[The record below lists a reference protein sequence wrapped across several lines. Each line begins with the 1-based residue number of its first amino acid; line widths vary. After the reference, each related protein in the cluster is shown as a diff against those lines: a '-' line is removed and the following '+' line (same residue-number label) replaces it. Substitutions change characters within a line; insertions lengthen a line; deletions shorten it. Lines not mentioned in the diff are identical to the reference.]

1 MTSTLLPIL
10 PAVDDVLFNF
20 AQSDGF
26 WVNLETAFGT
36 SYDVVKAT
44 QLRQQ
49 WQSRNFSQL
58 PPIEVL
64 SDEVLGTA
72 NGAYSSSK
80 NKIYLSASFLNTASS
95 ATIINVI
102 LEEIGHYVDAQ
113 INQVDSAGDEGEYF
127 AALVRGVDL
136 TTQEVARITTENDF
150 ANITITGNDVPV
162 EKSAPTILTVNTTAD
177 QNDGNA
183 DNGLSLRDA
192 ILIANANPNTEYEIH
207 LTGGLTYTL
216 TSNGVNENEGKKGD
230 LDIKS
235 RNNVLYIGAFN
246 GQKATIDA
254 SGLLNS
260 DRVFHVLS
268 GGALSLQNVV
278 VTGGIISSSGAGISV
293 NATGVLDLYN
303 TTVSGNKALGSS
315 SNGGGIQNHG
325 FVYLRQGS
333 VVSNNIAS
341 GSSFQEG
348 GGVYNSGGTLIAIN
362 STINNNQGGVYG
374 GGISSVAGSLTLI
387 NTTVSGNSA
396 GNGGGIRNNGTSIA
410 LINTTV
416 SGNNASYAGGG
427 IDSSGDTFNLINS
440 TITNNTVVDTQFV
453 GRGGGGIYSLST
465 TFFLKNT
472 IVAGNIDNTT
482 NGFDLLSSGLSG
494 AIFNGNN
501 YNLIGDLTGAKGTIG
516 TGTDIVNSNPGL
528 APLAN
533 YGGLTLTHALLAGSP
548 AINAGNNSLILV
560 DSEDIDGDGDT
571 TEQIPFDQR
580 GTGFNRIFGG
590 TVDIGAF
597 EEQGTIVVISL
608 AVSPASVNEDGTTN
622 LVYTFTRSGV
632 TTNSLTVNYTLGGT
646 ATLNT
651 DYTRTGT
658 TNTVTFAANSSTA
671 TVTVDPTADTTV
683 ENNETVA
690 LTLASGTGYTVGTA
704 TAVTGTITNDDFS
717 KLSINNITVVEGK
730 DNNAILTVTV
740 DNPNSQPIT
749 FNYTTAPINAT
760 ANVDYTSKTGTI
772 TIAPNTS
779 TATIT
784 IPILNDNLNEANE
797 TFAINLSNPINAT
810 LTNNKGIV
818 TISDT
823 LTANVTTT
831 LPANVENLTLT
842 GTTNINGTGN
852 AANNI
857 ITGNSGNNILNG
869 GTGID
874 TLIGGLG
881 NDTYQVD
888 TTTDTITENA
898 NQGTDTV
905 QSSVTYT
912 LGNNLENLTLTGT
925 ANINGTGNT
934 LNNIITGNSGNNIL
948 NGATGIDTLIGGL
961 GNDTYQVDTT
971 TDTITENANQ
981 GTDTVQ
987 SSVTYTLGNNLENLT
1002 LTGTANINGTGNT
1015 LNNIITGNSG
1025 NNILNGGTGI
1035 DTLIGGLGND
1045 TYQVDTTTDT
1055 ITENAN
1061 QGTDTVQSSVTYTL
1075 GNNLE
1080 NLTLTGTANINGTG
1094 NTLNNIITGNSGN
1107 NILNGATGIDTL
1119 IGGLGNDTYQVDTT
1133 TDTITENAN
1142 QGTDTVQSSVTYT
1155 LGNNLENLTLTGTA
1169 NINGTGNTLNNIITG
1184 NSGKNTLTGSAGNDT
1199 LIGGTG
1205 NDTITGGAGGDRFTF
1220 KNPNQGIDTIT
1231 DFLSSQGDKI
1241 TVSAAGFGGGLAAGV
1256 AITAAQFVLGTTALN
1271 ASNRFIYNT
1280 ITGGLFFDGDGT
1292 GTLAAIQIATL
1303 SSKPTLTASNILVLV

>member
-10 PAVDDVLFNF
+10 PAIYDVLFNF
-20 AQSDGF
+20 AESDGF
-26 WVNLETAFGT
+26 WANLETAFGT
-36 SYDVVKAT
+36 GYDVVKAT

-49 WQSRNFSQL
+49 WQSRNFSQI

-72 NGAYSSSK
+72 NGAYSSST

-95 ATIINVI
+95 ASIVNVI

-127 AALVRGVDL
+127 SALVREVDL

-216 TSNGVNENEGKKGD
+216 TSNGVNEDAGKTGD

-278 VTGGIISSSGAGISV
+278 VTGGITSSSGAGISV

-315 SNGGGIQNHG
+315 SNGGGIQNRG

-341 GSSFQEG
+341 GSSYQEG

-427 IDSSGDTFNLINS
+427 IYSSGDTFNLINS

-608 AVSPASVNEDGTTN
+608 AVSPASVNEDGTANLVYTFTRTGVTTNALTVNYTLGGTATLNTDYTRTGTTNTVTFAAGSSTATVTVDPTADTTVEPDETVILTLASGTGYTIGTTTPVTGTITNSPVTPSITLAVSPSSVFEDGTTN
-622 LVYTFTRSGV
+622 LVYTFTRTGV
-632 TTNSLTVNYTLGGT
+632 TTNALTVNYTLGGT

-683 ENNETVA
+683 EPDETVT
-690 LTLASGTGYTVGTA
+690 LTLAAGTGYTIGTT
-704 TAVTGTITNDDFS
+704 TAVTGTINNDDVS
-717 KLSINNITVVEGK
+717 QLSINNITVVEGQ
-730 DNNAILTVTV
+730 DSNAILTVTV
-740 DNPNSQPIT
+740 NNPNPQPISV
-749 FNYTTAPINAT
+749 NYTTAPINAT

-772 TIAPNTS
+772 TIAANTS
-779 TATIT
+779 TATIS

-797 TFAINLSNPINAT
+797 TFAINLSNPVNAT
-810 LTNNKGIV
+810 LTNNQGIV

-831 LPANVENLTLT
+831 LPANV
-842 GTTNINGTGN
+842 
-852 AANNI
+852 
-857 ITGNSGNNILNG
+857 
-869 GTGID
+869 
-874 TLIGGLG
+874 
-881 NDTYQVD
+881 
-888 TTTDTITENA
+888 
-898 NQGTDTV
+898 
-905 QSSVTYT
+905 
-912 LGNNLENLTLTGT
+912 ENLTLTGT

-1002 LTGTANINGTGNT
+1002 LTGTTNINGTGNT

-1025 NNILNGGTGI
+1025 NNTLNGS
-1035 DTLIGGLGND
+1035 D
-1045 TYQVDTTTDT
+1045 
-1055 ITENAN
+1055 
-1061 QGTDTVQSSVTYTL
+1061 
-1075 GNNLE
+1075 
-1080 NLTLTGTANINGTG
+1080 
-1094 NTLNNIITGNSGN
+1094 
-1107 NILNGATGIDTL
+1107 
-1119 IGGLGNDTYQVDTT
+1119 
-1133 TDTITENAN
+1133 
-1142 QGTDTVQSSVTYT
+1142 
-1155 LGNNLENLTLTGTA
+1155 
-1169 NINGTGNTLNNIITG
+1169 
-1184 NSGKNTLTGSAGNDT
+1184 GNDT

-1205 NDTITGGAGGDRFTF
+1205 NDTITGGTGSDRFTF
-1220 KNPNQGIDTIT
+1220 NNRNEGIDTIT

-1256 AITAAQFVLGTTALN
+1256 AITAAQFLLGTTALN

-1292 GTLAAIQIATL
+1292 GTLAAIQMATL
-1303 SSKPTLTASNILVLV
+1303 SSKPSISASDILVLV

>member
-10 PAVDDVLFNF
+10 PAIYDVLFNF
-20 AQSDGF
+20 AESDGF
-26 WVNLETAFGT
+26 WANLETAFGT
-36 SYDVVKAT
+36 GYDVVKAT

-49 WQSRNFSQL
+49 WQSRNFSQI

-72 NGAYSSSK
+72 NGAYSSST

-95 ATIINVI
+95 ASIVNVI

-127 AALVRGVDL
+127 SALVREVDL

-216 TSNGVNENEGKKGD
+216 TSNGVNEDAGKTGD

-278 VTGGIISSSGAGISV
+278 VTGGITSSSGAGISV

-315 SNGGGIQNHG
+315 SNGGGIQNRG

-341 GSSFQEG
+341 GSSYQEG

-427 IDSSGDTFNLINS
+427 IYSSGDTFNLINS

-608 AVSPASVNEDGTTN
+608 AVSPASVNEDGTAN
-622 LVYTFTRSGV
+622 LVYTFTRTGV
-632 TTNSLTVNYTLGGT
+632 TTNALTVNYTLGGT

-683 ENNETVA
+683 EPDETVT
-690 LTLASGTGYTVGTA
+690 LTLASGTGYTIGT
-704 TAVTGTITNDDFS
+704 TNAVTGTITNDDTNVTLAVSPASVTEDGTTNLVYTFTRS
-717 KLSINNITVVEGK
+717 GSTTNALTVNYTLGGTATLNTDYTRTGTTNTVTFAANSSTATVTVDPTADTTVEPDETVTLTLAAGTGYTIGTTTAVTGTINNDDVSQLSINNITVVEGQ
-730 DNNAILTVTV
+730 DSNAILTVTV
-740 DNPNSQPIT
+740 NNPNPQPISV
-749 FNYTTAPINAT
+749 NYTTAPINAT
-760 ANVDYTSKTGTI
+760 ANVDYTSKTGTL
-772 TIAPNTS
+772 TIAANTS
-779 TATIT
+779 TATIS

-797 TFAINLSNPINAT
+797 TFAINLSNPVNAT

-831 LPANVENLTLT
+831 LPANV
-842 GTTNINGTGN
+842 
-852 AANNI
+852 
-857 ITGNSGNNILNG
+857 
-869 GTGID
+869 
-874 TLIGGLG
+874 
-881 NDTYQVD
+881 
-888 TTTDTITENA
+888 
-898 NQGTDTV
+898 
-905 QSSVTYT
+905 
-912 LGNNLENLTLTGT
+912 ENLTLTGT

-1002 LTGTANINGTGNT
+1002 LTGTTNINGTGNT

-1025 NNILNGGTGI
+1025 NNTLNGS
-1035 DTLIGGLGND
+1035 D
-1045 TYQVDTTTDT
+1045 
-1055 ITENAN
+1055 
-1061 QGTDTVQSSVTYTL
+1061 
-1075 GNNLE
+1075 
-1080 NLTLTGTANINGTG
+1080 
-1094 NTLNNIITGNSGN
+1094 
-1107 NILNGATGIDTL
+1107 
-1119 IGGLGNDTYQVDTT
+1119 
-1133 TDTITENAN
+1133 
-1142 QGTDTVQSSVTYT
+1142 
-1155 LGNNLENLTLTGTA
+1155 
-1169 NINGTGNTLNNIITG
+1169 
-1184 NSGKNTLTGSAGNDT
+1184 GNDT

-1205 NDTITGGAGGDRFTF
+1205 NDTITGGTGSDRFTF
-1220 KNPNQGIDTIT
+1220 NNRNEGIDTIT

-1256 AITAAQFVLGTTALN
+1256 AITAAQFLLGTTALN

-1292 GTLAAIQIATL
+1292 GTLAAIQMATL
-1303 SSKPTLTASNILVLV
+1303 SSKPSISASDILVLV

>member
-1 MTSTLLPIL
+1 MTSSLLPIL
-10 PAVDDVLFNF
+10 PVVDDVLFNF

-26 WVNLETAFGT
+26 WANLAIAFGT

-44 QLRQQ
+44 ELQQQ
-49 WQSRNFSQL
+49 WHSRNFSQI

-72 NGAYSSSK
+72 NGAYSSST

-95 ATIINVI
+95 ASIVNVI

-127 AALVRGVDL
+127 SALVRGVDL

-216 TSNGVNENEGKKGD
+216 TSNGVNEDAGKTGD

-278 VTGGIISSSGAGISV
+278 VTGGITSSSGAGISV

-315 SNGGGIQNHG
+315 SNGGGIQNRG

-341 GSSFQEG
+341 GSSYQEG

-427 IDSSGDTFNLINS
+427 IYSSGDTFNLINS

-608 AVSPASVNEDGTTN
+608 AVSPASVNEDGTAN
-622 LVYTFTRSGV
+622 LVYTFTRTGV
-632 TTNSLTVNYTLGGT
+632 TTNALTVNYTLGGT

-658 TNTVTFAANSSTA
+658 TNTVTFAAGSSTA
-671 TVTVDPTADTTV
+671 TVTVNPTADTIV
-683 ENNETVA
+683 ESNETVI
-690 LTLASGTGYTVGTA
+690 LTLASGTGYTIGTTNA
-704 TAVTGTITNDDFS
+704 ATGTINNDDS
-717 KLSINNITVVEGK
+717 TVTSQLSINNITVVEGK

-740 DNPNSQPIT
+740 NNPNPQPISV
-749 FNYTTAPINAT
+749 NYATAPVNAT

-772 TIAPNTS
+772 TIAANTS
-779 TATIT
+779 TATIS

-797 TFAINLSNPINAT
+797 TFAINLSNPVNAT

-842 GTTNINGTGN
+842 GTT
-852 AANNI
+852 
-857 ITGNSGNNILNG
+857 
-869 GTGID
+869 
-874 TLIGGLG
+874 
-881 NDTYQVD
+881 
-888 TTTDTITENA
+888 
-898 NQGTDTV
+898 
-905 QSSVTYT
+905 
-912 LGNNLENLTLTGT
+912 
-925 ANINGTGNT
+925 NINGTGNT

-1025 NNILNGGTGI
+1025 NNTLNGS
-1035 DTLIGGLGND
+1035 D
-1045 TYQVDTTTDT
+1045 
-1055 ITENAN
+1055 
-1061 QGTDTVQSSVTYTL
+1061 
-1075 GNNLE
+1075 
-1080 NLTLTGTANINGTG
+1080 
-1094 NTLNNIITGNSGN
+1094 
-1107 NILNGATGIDTL
+1107 
-1119 IGGLGNDTYQVDTT
+1119 
-1133 TDTITENAN
+1133 
-1142 QGTDTVQSSVTYT
+1142 
-1155 LGNNLENLTLTGTA
+1155 
-1169 NINGTGNTLNNIITG
+1169 
-1184 NSGKNTLTGSAGNDT
+1184 GNDT

-1205 NDTITGGAGGDRFTF
+1205 NDTITGGAGGDQFTF
-1220 KNPNQGIDTIT
+1220 NNLNEGLDTIT

-1292 GTLAAIQIATL
+1292 GTIAAIQIATL
-1303 SSKPTLTASNILVLV
+1303 SSKPSISASDIVVLV